1 LPRIF
6 PFESNIIKRAGI
18 FVNVSRRNF
27 QEKGQD
33 SGFQGLAVRGTGERD
48 PDVGDILL
56 AQPAQQGKFIIYHFF
71 LKSKTEKVCI
81 SKTVM
86 T

>member
-1 LPRIF
+1 
-6 PFESNIIKRAGI
+6 
-18 FVNVSRRNF
+18 V
-27 QEKGQD
+27 
-33 SGFQGLAVRGTGERD
+33 FQGLAVRGTGERD

-56 AQPAQQGKFIIYHFF
+56 AQPAQQGSFIIYHFF

-86 T
+86 TQKQSGMLKSRASGGERAGKASFTSRLESEPRN